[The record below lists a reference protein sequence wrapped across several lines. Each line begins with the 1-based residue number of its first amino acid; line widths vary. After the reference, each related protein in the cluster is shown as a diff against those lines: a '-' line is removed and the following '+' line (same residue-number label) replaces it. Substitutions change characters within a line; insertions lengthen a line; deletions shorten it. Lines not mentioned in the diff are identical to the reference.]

1 MAVSAN
7 WDPKQ
12 SSLHRTVRKIGLG
25 NVAISRVPGE
35 QKDLNKQKVPLQQYS
50 EFMVI

>member
-1 MAVSAN
+1 MAVSAK

-25 NVAISRVPGE
+25 NAAISAVLGV
-35 QKDLNKQKVPLQQYS
+35 QKDLNKQQVPLQQYS
-50 EFMVI
+50 GFIVI